1 MIKLEVTPLTPDQ
14 FRVKHRLSRKEMV
27 KMSGLKLETLKNYL
41 APPDSSRHSEPPESI
56 QILFGLLDEK
66 LTKMG

>member
-1 MIKLEVTPLTPDQ
+1 MIKVDVTPLTPEQ
-14 FRVKHRLSRKEMV
+14 FRVKHRLSRKEIV
-27 KMSGLKLETLKNYL
+27 RLSGLKLETLKNYL